1 MSAKV
6 WYGCARRTRVDRRG
20 IPTAHIEVLKPRLGV
35 SRLTG
40 RGKHAI
46 PERCAGFG
54 EVVVP
59 ITFVPHTDDAP
70 EIAAEL
76 LQPLSA
82 EIVGVGL
89 YCFCESNGLHEDTDT
104 PYDYGVGL
112 DTKLLTGP
120 RVADELGS
128 KVPLFG
134 PAAIVPLSARF
145 VVTYDGEFDVL
156 AHHVEA
162 AGIDKGVAGDGV
174 HREARQIE
182 RDSKGELEG
191 GLTVHKVRLNM
202 IGQWGVLAKVFLDGG
217 PYAVGT
223 LRGGFE
229 LGDLKVAPIDFE
241 RRVGADKGVTQA
253 SLVDEDFLPYNLE
266 SVSEGAARM
275 KVDGEARWS

>member
-20 IPTAHIEVLKPRLGV
+20 IPTAHIEVLKPRLGIG
-35 SRLTG
+35 RLAG
-40 RGKHAI
+40 GGKHAV
-46 PERCAGFG
+46 PEGCAGFG
-54 EVVVP
+54 EIVVP
-59 ITFVPHTDDAP
+59 VSFAPHIDDAP
-70 EIAAEL
+70 KVSAEL

-89 YCFCESNGLHEDTDT
+89 DRLGERNGFHEDTDT
-104 PYDYGVGL
+104 PYDYGVGF
-112 DTKLLTGP
+112 DAELLTGP

-162 AGIDKGVAGDGV
+162 AGIQEWVAGDGM
-174 HREARQIE
+174 HREARQVE
-182 RDSKGELEG
+182 RDGEGELEG
-191 GLTVHKVRLNM
+191 GFAVNKVRLNM
-202 IGQWGVLAKVFLDGG
+202 VGHWSVLTEILLDGG
-217 PYAVGT
+217 PYTVGT

-241 RRVGADKGVTQA
+241 RRVGADKGVTQRPLINEHLFA
-253 SLVDEDFLPYNLE
+253 HNFEGM
-266 SVSEGAARM
+266 SEGAASV
-275 KVDGEARWS
+275 KVDGETRRS

>member
-20 IPTAHIEVLKPRLGV
+20 IPTAHIEVLKPRLGIG
-35 SRLTG
+35 RLAG
-40 RGKHAI
+40 GGKHAV
-46 PERCAGFG
+46 PEGCAGFG
-54 EVVVP
+54 EIVVP
-59 ITFVPHTDDAP
+59 VSFAPHIDDAP
-70 EIAAEL
+70 KVSAEL

-120 RVADELGS
+120 RVADELRT
-128 KVPLFG
+128 KVPLLG
-134 PAAIVPLSARF
+134 PAAIVTLSARF

-162 AGIDKGVAGDGV
+162 AGVDKGVAGDGV

-202 IGQWGVLAKVFLDGG
+202 IGQWGVLAKVFLHGG
-217 PYAVGT
+217 PYTVGT

-241 RRVGADKGVTQA
+241 RRVGADKGVTQRPLINEHLFA
-253 SLVDEDFLPYNLE
+253 HNFEGM
-266 SVSEGAARM
+266 SEGAASV
-275 KVDGEARWS
+275 KVDGETRRS